1 MGKKRI
7 LIVDDEKDVC
17 ELISDML
24 KRDGYETLTAFAGE
38 EGLQKA
44 TGEQPDL
51 VLLDI
56 ILPDIDGFE
65 VLRRLRNS
73 AETQKVPVVIVSGK
87 GDTASLFKAKDLKS
101 NDYIIKPFTS
111 QDLLRSIKR
120 CIDVY
125 TN

>member
-87 GDTASLFKAKDLKS
+87 ADTASLFKAKDLKS